1 MTLMTVS
8 AGLVLSIACAVL
20 VEEVILGRLFRL
32 FFAPPPVSLPQ
43 PKPNRGKTSRDETS
57 EETDHACL

>member
-32 FFAPPPVSLPQ
+32 FFAPPPVSLQ
-43 PKPNRGKTSRDETS
+43 QSKPKPGQNQ
-57 EETDHACL
+57 